1 MTTPMATIED
11 IILDRDRRGISALRT
26 HLPDDF
32 CGQAA
37 RLILDNP
44 GHVLICTGF
53 YILGAKAPETDGP
66 PGAYFLGKALD
77 ALGFSTT
84 YVTDRYSAFLF
95 DGLVPADSVV
105 EFPITDVPT
114 SEKFADDL
122 LARLQPSVVVSIER
136 CGATASGDYLNMRGV
151 DISQYNAKLD
161 YLVLHHSAT
170 VGVGDGG
177 NEIGMGSLAEHIPGV
192 DTLPDDPTVTPVD
205 RLVLASVSNWGAYGI
220 IAAMSELS
228 KLNLLPAVES
238 EEEVIRH
245 MVDLGAVDGIEVRPV
260 YSVDGFPLEE
270 NRVTLGRLHAYL
282 AEAGVP

>member
-1 MTTPMATIED
+1 MTAIED
-11 IILDRDRRGISALRT
+11 IILDNDRRGISALRP

-44 GHVLICTGF
+44 GRALICTGF

-66 PGAYFLGKALD
+66 PGAYFLGKALN

-84 YVTDRYSAFLF
+84 YVTDKYSAFLF
-95 DGLVPADSVV
+95 GGLVPADSVV
-105 EFPITDVPT
+105 EFPVTDVEA
-114 SEKFADDL
+114 SEQFADDL
-122 LARLQPSVVVSIER
+122 LARLQPSVVISIER
-136 CGATASGDYLNMRGV
+136 CGATAGGEYLNMRGV
-151 DISQYNAKLD
+151 DISPYNAKLD
-161 YLVLHHSAT
+161 ALVLHHDAT

-192 DTLPDDPTVTPVD
+192 DTLPNNPTVTPVD
-205 RLVLASVSNWGAYGI
+205 RLVLASVSNWGGYGI
-220 IAAMSELS
+220 IAALSELS
-228 KLNLLPAVES
+228 GRNLLPAVES

-270 NRVTLGRLHAYL
+270 NRITLARLHAHL
-282 AEAGVP
+282 AGAGIA